1 MAQKT
6 SAVSSDLRWNDGGRM
21 GQALDTLPRGSPA
34 GVQPPLDGG
43 QGVRGRDHLGRA
55 IEPGVDLLRHGAA
68 VYFGQHMKLR
78 RDELPLHFEGLR
90 LRRWIVLAGWPLA
103 LAAAGVGVVLVGTS
117 VQPLVDAVGLALGVL
132 GAVLIAGLARCRRF
146 EIVVG
151 PSLLT
156 VGAGPFRRRVPI
168 GALGPPEVRAARS
181 WRPVYADRELV
192 LDVSDRGQ
200 RIIFPSADPE
210 GLQAALTEA
219 KTGVRTSN

>member
-1 MAQKT
+1 
-6 SAVSSDLRWNDGGRM
+6 
-21 GQALDTLPRGSPA
+21 
-34 GVQPPLDGG
+34 
-43 QGVRGRDHLGRA
+43 
-55 IEPGVDLLRHGAA
+55 
-68 VYFGQHMKLR
+68 MKLR

-156 VGAGPFRRRVPI
+156 VGAGPFRRRLPI

-219 KTGVRTSN
+219 KTGSGHRTDAAGSLVAAGRGHGDHSTRGAAAPLLRAGSSGAEADPASGFAEASRDESP